1 MNVATTSIKGATAVI
16 VGLFLPFFVF
26 AHEVDILAKSYPLE
40 KIAAIVES
48 VDEFRL
54 YPIIGERKRW
64 QSIPQEVQK
73 ELVVRGEQVLGYR
86 YEGVPASVLFEDT
99 RNGSYD
105 KSAGLQYAA
114 RRNLLD
120 MVLAES
126 VENEGRFL
134 TAIVDIIWAI
144 SEESSWPTLSHYYLH
159 KEGDEAKL
167 VLALPDV
174 TDPVVDLWAAET
186 AKNFAWIYHV
196 LGEKFDEMS
205 PRINNRIKYEV
216 KRRVLNPLKA
226 RDDFWWMGFSGG
238 NNGIVNN
245 WNSWISSNWL
255 PAILL
260 IEDREEQAASIH
272 KLLRVVDQLINRY
285 ADDGGLDE
293 GPAYWERAGG
303 SLFDILTTL
312 HAWSG
317 GQIDVFDHPK
327 IQNVIHYIHRAHIH
341 DRYAVNFSDAPPK
354 LSPDVASLYH
364 MGQVFDD
371 ERLKQFAAT
380 FADHDIRLGSR
391 KIQFQT
397 QGGRDLDRLM
407 FRLFYVD
414 DDFNEIEASAP
425 YTRDVWFEGIQQMMA
440 RSEAG
445 SPEGFFVAAKGGHN
459 NESHNHNDVGNFII
473 YQDGL
478 PVIIDVGPE
487 HYTLKTFGKDRNT
500 LWNIKSDY
508 HTAPTI
514 NGQLQAAGQQYA
526 ATDVSYSSS
535 DTHAQVT
542 MDIASAYPE
551 EAEIDYWQRKIELD
565 RKQGVTLEEN
575 YRLHR
580 VKGGKDTSLNFVTL
594 RKVSDSD
601 AGLLLQMPGAES
613 VNMKF
618 DRALFD
624 ARVETIELTDG
635 TMRENWAQEQLYRI
649 VLTPRKLKKEGGWV
663 IQFTGQFTH

>member
-1 MNVATTSIKGATAVI
+1 MNATTMGIKGASAI
-16 VGLFLPFFVF
+16 LAGLLLSFSVF
-26 AHEVDILAKSYPLE
+26 AHEVDILAKSYPLD

-54 YPIIGERKRW
+54 YPGIGERKRW
-64 QSIPQEVQK
+64 QSIPQELRK
-73 ELVVRGEQVLGYR
+73 ELVARGENVLDYR
-86 YEGVPASVLFEDT
+86 YQGLPASVLFEDT
-99 RNGSYD
+99 RNGSYS
-105 KSAGLQYAA
+105 KSAGLQHAA

-120 MVLAES
+120 LVLAEA
-126 VENEGRFL
+126 VENESRFL

-167 VLALPDV
+167 SLALPDV
-174 TDPVVDLWAAET
+174 SDPVVDLWAAET

-216 KRRVLNPLKA
+216 KRRVLNPLKV

-238 NNGIVNN
+238 NHGIVNN

-260 IEDREEQAASIH
+260 IEDREEQAESIH

-317 GQIDVFDHPK
+317 GQINVFDHPK
-327 IQNVIHYIHRAHIH
+327 VQNIIHYVHRVHIH
-341 DRYAVNFSDAPPK
+341 DRYVVNFSDAPPK
-354 LSPDVASLYH
+354 LSPHVPSLYH
-364 MGQVFDD
+364 MGQVLND
-371 ERLKQFAAT
+371 ERLKQFAAI
-380 FADHDIRLGSR
+380 FADHDIRKGSR
-391 KIQFQT
+391 RIQFQT
-397 QGGRDLDRLM
+397 QGGRDMDRLM
-407 FRLFYVD
+407 FPLFYMD

-425 YTRDVWFEGIQQMMA
+425 YARDVWFEGIQQMLA

-445 SPEGFFVAAKGGHN
+445 SPEGFFAAAKGGHN
-459 NESHNHNDVGNFII
+459 NESHNHNDVGNLVI
-473 YQDGL
+473 YHDGL

-487 HYTLKTFGKDRNT
+487 HYTLKTFGKDRHT

-508 HTAPTI
+508 HTVPTI
-514 NGQLQAAGQQYA
+514 NGQLQATGQQYA
-526 ATDVSYSSS
+526 ATDVSYSS
-535 DTHAQVT
+535 DDARARIT

-551 EAEIDYWQRKIELD
+551 EAAIDYWQRNIELI
-565 RKQGVTLEEN
+565 RKQGITLEEN
-575 YRLHR
+575 YRMHR
-580 VKGGKDTSLNFVTL
+580 VEGKNATSLNFVTP
-594 RKVSDSD
+594 REVSDTD
-601 AGLLLQMPGAES
+601 AGLLLKVPGAEP
-613 VNMKF
+613 VHMRF
-618 DRALFD
+618 DHALFD

-635 TMRENWAQEQLYRI
+635 KMRENWAQEQLYRI
-649 VLTPRKLKKEGGWV
+649 VLTPRKLTKEGGWV
-663 IQFTGQFTH
+663 IQFTAQLIH